1 MTSRRPEPTCAEVE
15 QACVQGRLI
24 TRGPLNDTYE
34 AELRGR
40 RVFVRHRT
48 TDDPE
53 YGQTFAAE
61 RHVAPLLDGAL
72 RIPRVIQV
80 VPDAGGRERYA
91 VFEFVPGTPPDWTSR
106 PVLRELADALLRVHR
121 IAGSGFGSVGAA
133 PQRRPAAAL
142 LADLI
147 RAEAHRLPDGPE
159 RDRLGGSTV
168 ESAAHCFRGELPTL
182 CHGDVHAGNFR
193 TDRAGRFWV
202 LDWEAARYR
211 VPAADFNQLHDHWLS
226 GGRQRVV
233 LERYLERSGRDP
245 LVFTRQIRLLRL
257 LWHLRTY
264 NFHTLVRG
272 EPTAAHRRHLDAAMR
287 LSRATGRAA
296 GIREKVRS
304 AT

>member
-226 GGRQRVV
+226 GGGSASSWSGTSNGPAATRWSSPA
-233 LERYLERSGRDP
+233 RSGCCGCCGTCAPTTSTHSCAANRP
-245 LVFTRQIRLLRL
+245 PR
-257 LWHLRTY
+257 
-264 NFHTLVRG
+264 
-272 EPTAAHRRHLDAAMR
+272 TAATWTRRCGSAAQPAER
-287 LSRATGRAA
+287 PGS
-296 GIREKVRS
+296 VRK
-304 AT
+304 